1 MAITVD
7 HDEACKILADCWNKR
22 EHTDD
27 EIGRTISRII
37 YGDHLTYRYIL
48 VNALLAK
55 ATNVNVNALALQAK
69 APIKGSYDARSL
81 CHKVLVPFDKQKM
94 SCGLGGSNEPFLNK
108 PARFEMLSK
117 TNAVRNGNDRQ
128 TLETLIGLLPRVKDS
143 DEAKKYLR
151 SALFDVAKLAASKEQ
166 LYTFERN
173 GNDDLMNLLSFIAHL
188 ARDSKQGVIPVLI
201 VTALEKM
208 LYAGNENISI
218 QPHKVNQAGSSS
230 KEIGDIDI
238 YDGRRFVTA
247 IEVKDKDFTDTDLK
261 HAVDKSLTH
270 GSRKFMFVYG
280 PHANYERKSILELI
294 DEYAQ
299 KGVICILISLMGFS
313 RLALFNIPHI
323 DRDTFIEAIME
334 VAREINCTPD
344 VLGYIKTAIADI

>member
-7 HDEACKILADCWNKR
+7 HDKACKILADCWEKR
-22 EHTDD
+22 EHVND
-27 EIGRTISRII
+27 EIGKTISRVIG
-37 YGDHLTYRYIL
+37 GDHLTYRYIL

-55 ATNVNVNALALQAK
+55 AANVSINALSLQAK
-69 APIKGSYDARSL
+69 APIEGSYDARSL

-94 SCGLGGSNEPFLNK
+94 SSGLGGSNEPFLNK
-108 PARFEMLSK
+108 PARFEMLSR
-117 TNAVRNGNDRQ
+117 TNAVRNGKDRQ

-151 SALFDVAKLAASKEQ
+151 SALFDVAELAASKEQ

-173 GNDDLMNLLSFIAHL
+173 GNDDLMSLLAFIAHL

-201 VTALEKM
+201 VTALEKI
-208 LYAGNENISI
+208 LYAENANISV

-238 YDGRRFVTA
+238 YDDGQFVTA

-261 HAVDKSLTH
+261 HAVDKSLAH

-280 PHANYERKSILELI
+280 PHANYDRKSISELI
-294 DEYAQ
+294 DEYAK
-299 KGVICILISLMGFS
+299 KGVICILISLIGLS

-323 DRDTFIEAIME
+323 DRDIFIETMMD
-334 VAREINCTPD
+334 VARDINCTTD
-344 VLGYIKTAIADI
+344 VLEYIQRTIS